1 MAFGRRAEQ
10 NGLVRTIFFMS
21 ERFGAF
27 PWDGELA
34 CAFRFT
40 EVEPA
45 LAQGREVTFDFR
57 GVTNMTSSFCNALVA
72 TLVAHHIEDF
82 ARRIR
87 FANCDP
93 LIRQMILGAIAL
105 GRREAKEFA

>member
-1 MAFGRRAEQ
+1 MKA
-10 NGLVRTIFFMS
+10 IFQME
-21 ERFGAF
+21 ERFGSFLAS
-27 PWDGELA
+27 GEIA
-34 CAFRFT
+34 NAFRFT
-40 EVEPA
+40 EVELA

-72 TLVAHHIEDF
+72 TLVAHHIGDF
-82 ARRIR
+82 AQRIR

-93 LIRQMILGAIAL
+93 LIREMLLGAIAL